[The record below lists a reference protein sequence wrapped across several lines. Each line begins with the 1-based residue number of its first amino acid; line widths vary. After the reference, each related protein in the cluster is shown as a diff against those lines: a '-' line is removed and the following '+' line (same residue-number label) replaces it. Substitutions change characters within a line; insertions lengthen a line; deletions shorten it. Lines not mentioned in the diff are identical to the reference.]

1 MLFASEH
8 LEEMK
13 MGYFEHMFISL
24 HYAFILLLSCIK
36 AFIHAFIPDIY
47 VTSTSECIVEINK
60 ELTRHKKS
68 NFENYQKYQNYDKY
82 QNFIT

>member
-1 MLFASEH
+1 MFFVSEH
-8 LEEMK
+8 LEEMN

-60 ELTRHKKS
+60 ELTRHKK
-68 NFENYQKYQNYDKY
+68 NNIENYQNYDKY
-82 QNFIT
+82 QNFAS

>member
-1 MLFASEH
+1 MFFVSEH
-8 LEEMK
+8 LEEMN

-60 ELTRHKKS
+60 ELTRHKK
-68 NFENYQKYQNYDKY
+68 NNIEDTLNYFKNRGFQV
-82 QNFIT
+82 

>member
-1 MLFASEH
+1 MFFHSTH
-8 LEEMK
+8 LDEMK
-13 MGYFEHMFISL
+13 MGYFEHMYISL

-68 NFENYQKYQNYDKY
+68 NIENHQNYEPY
-82 QNFIT
+82 QICNN

>member
-1 MLFASEH
+1 MLFHSTH

-24 HYAFILLLSCIK
+24 YYAFILLLSFFK

-60 ELTRHKKS
+60 ELKKHKKK
-68 NFENYQKYQNYDKY
+68 EYEGYYYQ
-82 QNFIT
+82 